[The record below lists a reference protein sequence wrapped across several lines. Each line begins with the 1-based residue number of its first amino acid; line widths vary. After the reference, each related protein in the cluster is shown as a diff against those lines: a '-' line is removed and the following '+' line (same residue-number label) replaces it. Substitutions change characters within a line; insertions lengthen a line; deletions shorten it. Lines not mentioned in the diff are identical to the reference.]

1 MSKRKHL
8 TLVTLASICC
18 LLWPASLTA
27 SQPEQSNG
35 KASLNAAQQ
44 DSVSEADARQHRL
57 RVVSG
62 ISLAV
67 AVAANLAGQ
76 DFIQQSD
83 SQYERYL
90 NAGNPADMNRY
101 FNRSTALDKNAGYSF
116 VLFEAA
122 LTTSIFTFF
131 FSLAQP

>member
-1 MSKRKHL
+1 
-8 TLVTLASICC
+8 
-18 LLWPASLTA
+18 
-27 SQPEQSNG
+27 
-35 KASLNAAQQ
+35 
-44 DSVSEADARQHRL
+44 
-57 RVVSG
+57 
-62 ISLAV
+62 LAV